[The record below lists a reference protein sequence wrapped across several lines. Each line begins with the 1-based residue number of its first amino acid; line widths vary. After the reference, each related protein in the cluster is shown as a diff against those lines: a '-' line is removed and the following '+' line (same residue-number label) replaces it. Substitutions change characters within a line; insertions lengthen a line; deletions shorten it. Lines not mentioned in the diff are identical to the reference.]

1 MRARRGLGARV
12 SAGIERSTTVSE
24 AARAA
29 GIGRRTAYDRRA
41 RDEEFARAWDDTLES
56 AIEQL
61 EQEAVRRAKDGSD
74 QLLMFLLRAR
84 RPAVYSER
92 YRITHAHRIEERP
105 EIVDVGDPEVRK
117 KSREFLHAVAD
128 ARARR
133 LAEESNAE
141 EGKRRSPTAAFWAAC
156 CRG

>member
-1 MRARRGLGARV
+1 MATRTSPHTPTRARACARGKDWAPAFLQAL
-12 SAGIERSTTVSE
+12 ERSTTVSE

-29 GIGRRTAYDRRA
+29 GIGRRTAYDRRK

-56 AIEQL
+56 AIEEL

-84 RPAVYSER
+84 RPEVYSER

-105 EIVDVGDPEVRK
+105 EIIDIGDPEVRK
-117 KSREFLHAVAD
+117 ASREFLHAVAD

-133 LAEESNAE
+133 LAAE
-141 EGKRRSPTAAFWAAC
+141 EGK
-156 CRG
+156 